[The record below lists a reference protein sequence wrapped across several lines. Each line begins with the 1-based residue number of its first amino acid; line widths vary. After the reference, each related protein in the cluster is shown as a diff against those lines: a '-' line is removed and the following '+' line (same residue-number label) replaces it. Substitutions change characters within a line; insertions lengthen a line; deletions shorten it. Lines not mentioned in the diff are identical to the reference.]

1 MDIKNLFD
9 DVTKAVSIAQA
20 GIKGTLESL
29 KKTSSK
35 SKKRTVRIP
44 TSKKKVRDQSTTK
57 PPAKP
62 NQKKRVRDP
71 SKLVIESRAVVP
83 RKPSKQRSARKSQSK

>member
-1 MDIKNLFD
+1 MDIKNLLD
-9 DVTKAVSIAQA
+9 DLSKAISIAQA

-35 SKKRTVRIP
+35 TKKRTVRIP
-44 TSKKKVRDQSTTK
+44 ASKKTVRDQSTTK

-62 NQKKRVRDP
+62 NQKKRVRNP
-71 SKLVIESRAVVP
+71 SKLVIESRAVVA
-83 RKPSKQRSARKSQSK
+83 RKPSK